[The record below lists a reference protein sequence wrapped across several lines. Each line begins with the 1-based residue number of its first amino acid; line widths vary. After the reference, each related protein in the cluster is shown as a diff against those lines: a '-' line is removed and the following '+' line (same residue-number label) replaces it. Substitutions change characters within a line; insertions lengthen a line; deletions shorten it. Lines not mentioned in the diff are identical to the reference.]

1 MVTGV
6 LAVAAAVATNGAAW
20 TFDGGNEG
28 WSANSHITNV
38 VVRDG
43 KLQGR
48 TVDWDPM
55 FIRRDLN
62 LRATPW
68 QIVILRMR
76 STQAGPG
83 QLYWTGETT
92 GKHGGFD
99 AQKATSFE
107 IPAGDEFRDIVLVPF
122 WQGER
127 TIRQLRLDL
136 FDGTSFEIDSIRITE
151 WGGGAAPRSD
161 VFEWTFGADPS
172 AWRPHPAADALYAPP
187 LDLNVKDRGWASV
200 TIDAQA
206 AGTASLVWS
215 PAGGRGSEDFDFA
228 LRPGLH
234 TYNLELIGAPGWT
247 RIVALG
253 LRLPAAAPARPVSI
267 RLDAVPS
274 GPPEFTV
281 DYLGI
286 EDALPRPGAPVRIL
300 ALVRNLGGA
309 ASTASTARL
318 VLPKGLTLLGKAGAS
333 LPPSTTMAALPALE
347 FNEQAELRWTVT
359 AEAAGAHDLI
369 LDVPGMP
376 SATGRV
382 AVGAAPAVGAKADGV
397 PVPLPVATD
406 VEICAYYYPGWG
418 ADAKWDCIRRVAPIR
433 KPALGYYDEGNPECV
448 DWQIK
453 WAVENGISTFL
464 VDWYWQAG
472 SRHNEQWFDAYRKA
486 RHRDR
491 LKVAIMWANHN
502 APDTHSAE
510 DWRTVTK
517 HWIEHYFTLPAYQKL
532 DGKPAVYI
540 WDPRNIRRDVGGS
553 DTARALLA
561 ESQAMAKAAGH
572 AGITFVAMNGD
583 FSPSEIRRLAD
594 EGYTSTTTYHEWGAR
609 AQGVRHSPFVHSVED
624 GPAAW
629 SRKRE
634 AAAPLTYLPLVD
646 TGWDS
651 RPWHGDKSRVIDGRT
666 PELFRR
672 LLESARDFARTN
684 GVKTLVLGP
693 LNEWGEGS
701 YIEPNVEYGFA
712 MYEAVRDVFGKGD
725 PAGWPANIGPR
736 DVGLGPYDYPQLPPA
751 TAWTFDGPAR
761 DWSTMMGVVDLEV
774 SGGALRFRTTTR
786 DPAFQ
791 IQTRGIRAG
800 DFTKAELTM
809 RIENAG
815 APVARGQLFWS
826 ADAAAMTEFTSL
838 SFEIPA
844 DGVPHKV
851 AIDLSAN
858 PRWRGRITTIRL
870 DPCSVAG
877 ATAVIEEFALR
888 P

>member
-6 LAVAAAVATNGAAW
+6 VAAAAVAAGGAAW
-20 TFDGGNEG
+20 TFDTGRDG
-28 WSANSHITNV
+28 WSPNSHITNV

-43 KLQGR
+43 RMQGT

-55 FIRRDLN
+55 FIRRDLEI
-62 LRATPW
+62 RATPW
-68 QIVILRMR
+68 QIVVLRMKSNR
-76 STQAGPG
+76 AGSG

-92 GKHGGFD
+92 GRYGGFD
-99 AQKATSFE
+99 PDKATSFE
-107 IPAGDEFRDIVLVPF
+107 VAAGEDVRDIAIVPF

-127 TIRQLRLDL
+127 VIRQLRLDL
-136 FDGTSFEIDSIRITE
+136 FDGAVFEIDSIRVVD
-151 WGGGAAPRSD
+151 WGGGTPPQTDTYEWAFGSD
-161 VFEWTFGADPS
+161 PA
-172 AWRPHPAADALYAPP
+172 AWRPHPSVTDLYAPP
-187 LDLNVKDRGWASV
+187 LDLDVRERGWVAV
-200 TIDAQA
+200 AIDTPAP
-206 AGTASLVWS
+206 GTASLLWS
-215 PAGGRGSEDFDFA
+215 PVGGRGGEEFSFA

-234 TYNLELIGAPGWT
+234 TYNLELVGAPGWT
-247 RIVALG
+247 RLAALG
-253 LRLPAAAPARPVSI
+253 LRLPAGVPARPVSVRI
-267 RLDAVPS
+267 GPAPS
-274 GPPEFTV
+274 GPAEFTV
-281 DYLGI
+281 DYLGL

-300 ALVRNLGGA
+300 ALVRNLGGGI
-309 ASTASTARL
+309 STAATARL
-318 VLPKGLTLLGKAGAS
+318 VLPEGISFAGGHAGAP
-333 LPPSTTMAALPALE
+333 LPPLE
-347 FNEQAELRWTVT
+347 FNEQAELRWSVVPSS
-359 AEAAGAHDLI
+359 AGEFELG

-376 SATGRV
+376 GASGRV
-382 AVGAAPAVGAKADGV
+382 SVGPAPATAAAADGV
-397 PVPLPVATD
+397 PTPRPVATD
-406 VEICAYYYPGWG
+406 VEICAYYFPGWNT
-418 ADAKWDCIRRVAPIR
+418 DAKWDCIRRVAPVR
-433 KPALGYYDEGNPECV
+433 KPVLGYYDEGNPECV

-472 SRHNEQWFDAYRKA
+472 SRHYEHWFDAYRRA
-486 RHRDR
+486 RHRDL

-510 DWRTVTK
+510 DWRTVTR
-517 HWIEHYFTLPAYQKL
+517 HWIERYFPLPAYQKL

-553 DTARALLA
+553 DAVRVLLA

-583 FSPSEIRRLAD
+583 FSASEMRRLAD
-594 EGYTSTTTYHEWGAR
+594 EGYVATTTYHEWGAR
-609 AQGVRHSPFVHSVED
+609 AQGVRHSPYAHSVED
-624 GPAAW
+624 APAAW

-634 AAAPLTYLPLVD
+634 AAVPLTYLPVVD

-712 MYEAVRDVFGKGD
+712 MFEAVRSVFGTGD
-725 PAGWPANIGPR
+725 PGGWPVNFGPR
-736 DVGLGPYDYPQLPPA
+736 DAGLGPYEYPQLPPA

-761 DWSTMMGVVDLEV
+761 DWSTMMGIVDLEV

-786 DPAFQ
+786 DPALQ
-791 IQTRGIRAG
+791 IQTRGIRAR
-800 DFTKAELTM
+800 DFPRADLTM
-809 RIENAG
+809 RVENAG
-815 APVARGQLFWS
+815 APTVRGQLFWS
-826 ADAAAMTEFTSL
+826 ADAAAVTEHTSR

-844 DGVPHKV
+844 DGAPHTV
-851 AIDLSAN
+851 TIDLAAN
-858 PRWRGRITTIRL
+858 PRWRGRITTLRL
-870 DPCSVAG
+870 DPCAVPGARVA
-877 ATAVIEEFALR
+877 IEEFALR